1 MLEIGRIIDSEDY
14 YDIPMDKT
22 HRILICGKTGSG
34 KSYSLGVIMEE
45 SSKVDDLIKLVI
57 DSQGIFWSFAE
68 PNDAQENEL
77 WEWNLDPK
85 GFGVRLLVPG
95 DPIESYGGNDV
106 IEEFERR
113 GIEVIALRVN
123 PSDVSPEMWCDLF
136 NLDINELK
144 GITLYNGVRACKRK
158 YKNSYF
164 ITEIIT
170 EVENDPKAL
179 DQTKAAVIRN
189 LSMAEDWEVF
199 EKHEYNEIWDILDP
213 LKINVLDLSVKD
225 QSRYGIR
232 TMIVGILAQLIFK
245 HRTQAKRREM
255 LGLGTEMPNVLM
267 AVDEA
272 QNYCPS
278 SHSTLAKDVLI
289 KWAKEGR
296 QPGLS
301 LIVASQQPAS
311 IDNDILSQCDIKV
324 IHKITSKVDR
334 KAIDALSEDY
344 VKSEISTY
352 IRKLPNKKEAIVL
365 DDNEEKLHVIRI
377 RPRIS
382 AHSG

>member
-1 MLEIGRIIDSEDY
+1 
-14 YDIPMDKT
+14 
-22 HRILICGKTGSG
+22 
-34 KSYSLGVIMEE
+34 
-45 SSKVDDLIKLVI
+45 
-57 DSQGIFWSFAE
+57 
-68 PNDAQENEL
+68 
-77 WEWNLDPK
+77 
-85 GFGVRLLVPG
+85 
-95 DPIESYGGNDV
+95 
-106 IEEFERR
+106 
-113 GIEVIALRVN
+113 
-123 PSDVSPEMWCDLF
+123 
-136 NLDINELK
+136 
-144 GITLYNGVRACKRK
+144 
-158 YKNSYF
+158 
-164 ITEIIT
+164 
-170 EVENDPKAL
+170 
-179 DQTKAAVIRN
+179 
-189 LSMAEDWEVF
+189 MAEDWEVF